1 MKQTTLRY
9 TRGDFKIKI
18 WVFIQSNGKKVLRS
32 TVRYFKDE
40 CLNKGVRGWA
50 SDTRAAH
57 NQYN

>member
-1 MKQTTLRY
+1 MRSDL
-9 TRGDFKIKI
+9 KIKT
-18 WVFIQSNGKKVLRS
+18 WVSIQSNGRKVLGS

-40 CLNKGVRGWA
+40 CLNKGVQCWA